1 MDSNIKFEAERL
13 ICCDCKQPFVF
24 LPGEKQYYRD
34 RGLAP
39 PKRCKACRQ
48 RRRDP
53 GAYAEGVQ
61 HDNQ

>member
-24 LPGEKQYYRD
+24 SAGERRYYFD

-39 PKRCKACRQ
+39 PKRCRVCRQ
-48 RRRDP
+48 KRRGP
-53 GAYAEGVQ
+53 QVYVEGVR
-61 HDNQ
+61 HDRQ